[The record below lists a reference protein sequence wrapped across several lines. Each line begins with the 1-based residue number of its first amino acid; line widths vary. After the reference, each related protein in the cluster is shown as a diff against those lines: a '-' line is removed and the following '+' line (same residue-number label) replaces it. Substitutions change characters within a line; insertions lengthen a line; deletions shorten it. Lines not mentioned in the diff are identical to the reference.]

1 MRDPRSLP
9 RAPQVNLLRPPR
21 RRRRLTAP
29 RRSAELLLVVV
40 AVLTWMTALV
50 GIGMLTGWRPHLP
63 LGP

>member
-1 MRDPRSLP
+1 
-9 RAPQVNLLRPPR
+9 
-21 RRRRLTAP
+21 
-29 RRSAELLLVVV
+29 VVV